1 MSPKV
6 ANFILNLTNNLSVM
20 QLIKSVSCL
29 LAGALAL
36 TFVSCEKEDKT
47 ISIEKIAFNETSL
60 TISVGQTLTPEL
72 TITPEDATDRTY
84 TLTSSDEA
92 VVAVSGLEIKAVA
105 AGDAVITATAQGG
118 TLTSECSV
126 TVVPEGFPTEFT
138 AFNSAKGFF
147 YGDYYMSGTDNYWTY
162 FTTGSVVFADGA
174 FSGKGTALFLELNA
188 PKSGNKSV
196 TAGSYTVDESGEMHE
211 YTFVKGE
218 DFGAEGLQ
226 GTFVYDSEVDGNY
239 LVVSEGMV
247 SVKAVNGEYV
257 VTAYVKAGDKTYSFT
272 YSGSIPLEDYS
283 KDYENYKVVEMKNL
297 SHGTLDYYGTKIY
310 GKTGTDYSGW
320 TIYLGDKTMDFENYD
335 GTGEMLMLDLNTA
348 ASYTTAIPSGTYKVM
363 YAADNAHFQPFTVVP
378 GFTEGSAV
386 LGTWYALDW
395 EPVYAANIGWVK
407 VTNENDKVYTI
418 DFKFR
423 DDNNE
428 TFFQGA
434 YKGELTYGDY
444 SE

>member
-1 MSPKV
+1 
-6 ANFILNLTNNLSVM
+6 M
-20 QLIKSVSCL
+20 QLIKTVSCL

-47 ISIEKIAFNETSL
+47 ISVEKIAFNETSL
-60 TISVGQTLTPEL
+60 TLSVGQTLTPEL
-72 TITPEDATDRTY
+72 TITPDDATDKTY
-84 TLTSSDEA
+84 ILASSDEA
-92 VVAVSGLEIKAVA
+92 VVTVSGSEIKAVA
-105 AGDAVITATAQGG
+105 AGDVVITATVQGG

-126 TVVPEGFPTEFT
+126 TVVPEGYPTEFT

-147 YGDYYMSGTDNYWTY
+147 YGDYYMAGTDNSWTY
-162 FTTGSVVFADGA
+162 FTSGSVVFADGA

-188 PKSGNKSV
+188 PKSGDKSV
-196 TAGSYTVDESGEMHE
+196 TAGSYSVDESGEMPE
-211 YTFVKGE
+211 YTFAKGE
-218 DFGAEGLQ
+218 DFGTEGLQ
-226 GTFVYDSEVDGNY
+226 GTFVYDSEVEGNY
-239 LVVSEGMV
+239 LVVSEGAV
-247 SVKAVNGEYV
+247 SVKTVNSEYV
-257 VTAYVKAGDKTYSFT
+257 VSAYVKAGGKAYSFT
-272 YSGSIPLEDYS
+272 YSGSVPVEDYS
-283 KDYENYKVVEMKNL
+283 KDYANYKVVEMKNL

-320 TIYLGDKTMDFENYD
+320 TIYLGDKTMDFESYE

-348 ASYTTAIPSGTYKVM
+348 SSYTTAIPSGTYKVM

-378 GFTEGSAV
+378 GFTEGSAP

-395 EPVYAANIGWVK
+395 EPVYAANVGLVRI
-407 VTNENDKVYTI
+407 TNENDKIYTI

-428 TFFQGA
+428 TFFQGS